1 MIKKLIL
8 LILICSGCGAGT
20 ANLQSRHATDLDARG
35 IRRIAVI
42 PPSSTAAQTAKIP
55 FTAPVGDVRVAEREA
70 PELLARLVYS
80 AMVALANWQIVSESE
95 VREVDA
101 TGSSPSEAARLKR
114 VGETVYADAVITG
127 TVLRFRERVGDDWGA
142 KSPASVAFTLELF
155 DVRRGDV
162 VWSARYDETQ
172 KSLTEN
178 PFALAEIG
186 TRGVRWLT
194 VEELTQDGV
203 RKAVGELHQLLARST
218 AP

>member
-8 LILICSGCGAGT
+8 LILICSGCSAGT
-20 ANLQSRHATDLDARG
+20 ANLQSRHVPDLEARG
-35 IRRIAVI
+35 IRRIAVM
-42 PPSSTAAQTAKIP
+42 PPGSTAAQTAKIP
-55 FTAPVGDVRVAEREA
+55 FTAPVGEARVAEREA

-95 VREVDA
+95 VRDVDPA
-101 TGSSPSEAARLKR
+101 GSSTSEAARIKSI
-114 VGETVYADAVITG
+114 GEMVYADGVMSGA
-127 TVLRFRERVGDDWGA
+127 VLRFRERVGDDWGA
-142 KSPASVAFTLELF
+142 KSPASVAFTLQLF

-178 PFALAEIG
+178 PFGLAEIG

-203 RKAVGELHQLLARST
+203 RKAVGDLHQLLGRSS